1 MENSALKL
9 TAKECEMIEIEKEY
23 LNRILQVAQ
32 RATRNASFYNFSMS
46 VTEDSFVFVDR
57 NAQIAHKVPFV
68 NESDSYELDE
78 LEYAL
83 NQIDRE
89 RQEAQ
94 RIDKIKRD
102 ALAKLSPEERKVL
115 NV

>member
-1 MENSALKL
+1 
-9 TAKECEMIEIEKEY
+9 MIEIEKEY
-23 LNRILQVAQ
+23 LNRILQVAR

-68 NESDSYELDE
+68 YESDSYELNE

-83 NQIDRE
+83 NQ
-89 RQEAQ
+89 
-94 RIDKIKRD
+94 IDKIKRD

>member
-1 MENSALKL
+1 
-9 TAKECEMIEIEKEY
+9 MIEIEKEY

-32 RATRNASFYNFSMS
+32 RATNPKSFYNIKMS
-46 VTEDSFVFVDR
+46 VTEDSFVFYDR
-57 NAQIAHKVPFV
+57 NDEFNYEIPFV